1 MHKQSEIEERILGLI
16 MGIGIG
22 TIIGFLLRASER
34 LGNSGRTAQAR
45 PLP

>member
-1 MHKQSEIEERILGLI
+1 MQKHAEIEERVLGLI

-34 LGNSGRTAQAR
+34 RRDSH
-45 PLP
+45 